1 VAEKKTQLV
10 GKGFWT
16 GIGLVVPIGLGM
28 LLGSYFVRY
37 SDGFLRGADQAEAG
51 YESLVTDYTQ
61 FIEITGYRDLS
72 QDGKINVLGSLVNK
86 GSEPIGSIKVEAEFF
101 DDKGEFVLERSEYI
115 SKKVQPGQTEN
126 FQISCG
132 CKDQVVPAYKSITLK
147 VVSAHNF

>member
-1 VAEKKTQLV
+1 MVEKKTQLV

-28 LLGSYFVRY
+28 LLGSYFVRLG
-37 SDGFLRGADQAEAG
+37 DGLVRGDDPVEAS
-51 YESLVTDYTQ
+51 YESLVSDYTKL
-61 FIEITGYRDLS
+61 IEITGYRDLS

-86 GSEPIGSIKVEAEFF
+86 GDEPIGSIKVEAEFF
-101 DDKGEFVLERSEYI
+101 DDQGEFVLERSEYI

-132 CKDQVVPAYKSITLK
+132 CKDQTVPAYKSITLR